1 MRQHQRFRGE
11 RLRKLSPALYHNRK
25 ELVNDR
31 IRIHHHHCHNGREI
45 GLLRYQNQQLEEA
58 NRNLIDQIEHLHVE
72 IHIAKGDS
80 K

>member
-1 MRQHQRFRGE
+1 MTESEF
-11 RLRKLSPALYHNRK
+11 LTTIATMA
-25 ELVNDR
+25 
-31 IRIHHHHCHNGREI
+31 REI

-72 IHIAKGDS
+72 IHIAKGDC